1 MPRKCV
7 SVSTL
12 DHYGQVV
19 VPIVTEFGF
28 IAFETEAIAT
38 KGLIEHLPYTKH
50 AKLDD
55 YDFEHPIIANRK
67 LRADTYNSSIRGFL
81 GTTGFRSHLCFI
93 FQVSPCERRQLYLVL

>member
-38 KGLIEHLPYTKH
+38 KGLVEHLPYIKH
-50 AKLDD
+50 VKLDD
-55 YDFEHPIIANRK
+55 YDFEHPVIVNKK
-67 LRADTYNSSIRGFL
+67 LRAGTYDSSTQGFL
-81 GTTGFRSHLCFI
+81 ELKVFEVI
-93 FQVSPCERRQLYLVL
+93 YVSYFK